1 MQLFASQCKRV
12 YLVVEV
18 ISVFMDRPTHKISPE
33 NIMLGAIN
41 RRRYEAWKKDLR
53 PKYYILCGVSLRFCI
68 NEECIYEEY
77 FRIYTQKNWKKKP
90 TTNRKTGCQELRVT
104 GRSSSLAY
112 FPSLYL
118 FIDLL
123 ILPLQ
128 VKLVLKTLVIK
139 VPLLLQ
145 NIPSCIMVLWY
156 CKLL

>member
-1 MQLFASQCKRV
+1 M
-12 YLVVEV
+12 
-18 ISVFMDRPTHKISPE
+18 
-33 NIMLGAIN
+33 
-41 RRRYEAWKKDLR
+41 RREEDLR
-53 PKYYILCGVSLRFCI
+53 PKYNILFGVSLRFCI

-77 FRIYTQKNWKKKP
+77 FRIYTQKNWKEKKP

-104 GRSSSLAY
+104 GWSSSLAY

-139 VPLLLQ
+139 VALLLQ
-145 NIPSCIMVLWY
+145 NIPSCTMVLWY
-156 CKLL
+156 CKLP